1 MDTENK
7 MQKALENVIS
17 RLTTIRAG
25 RANPA
30 LVNGVMVEYYGTLTP
45 IQSLANITA
54 PEARQLLIKPFD
66 KSCVKDIEKA
76 IQEANIGINPTNN
89 GEMVILTIPELTEDR
104 RKEYVKLARN
114 IGEEG
119 KIALRNIR
127 TEAKED
133 ITKAGYILDYVKYG
147 KDENDV
153 NTLMLVI
160 DKEGYININDC
171 LKVNDI
177 VNPILDREDP
187 ISDSYVLDVCSK
199 EKGDD
204 YDGQ

>member
-7 MQKALENVIS
+7 MKKTLESVIA

-30 LVNGVMVEYYGTLTP
+30 LVNGIMVEYYGTLTP
-45 IQSLANITA
+45 IQSLANITS

-104 RKEYVKLARN
+104 RREYVKLAKN

-119 KIALRNIR
+119 KISLRNIR
-127 TEAKED
+127 IEAKEE
-133 ITKAGYILDYVKYG
+133 ITKAEYPEDEEKLYLDDLQEMVDKYN
-147 KDENDV
+147 KLIDEEIKKKE
-153 NTLMLVI
+153 TELMEV
-160 DKEGYININDC
+160 
-171 LKVNDI
+171 
-177 VNPILDREDP
+177 
-187 ISDSYVLDVCSK
+187 
-199 EKGDD
+199 
-204 YDGQ
+204 

>member
-1 MDTENK
+1 MDTESK
-7 MQKALENVIS
+7 MKKALESVIS

-30 LVNGVMVEYYGTLTP
+30 LVNGIMVEYYGTLTP

-76 IQEANIGINPTNN
+76 IFEANIGINPTNN
-89 GEMVILTIPELTEDR
+89 GEMVILTVPELTEDR
-104 RKEYVKLARN
+104 RREYVKLAKS

-127 TEAKED
+127 IEAKEE
-133 ITKAGYILDYVKYG
+133 ITKAEYPE
-147 KDENDV
+147 DEEKLYLEDLQE
-153 NTLMLVI
+153 TI
-160 DKEGYININDC
+160 DKYNKLIDEEIR
-171 LKVNDI
+171 K
-177 VNPILDREDP
+177 
-187 ISDSYVLDVCSK
+187 K
-199 EKGDD
+199 ETELMEV
-204 YDGQ
+204 

>member
-7 MQKALENVIS
+7 MKKALESVIA
-17 RLTTIRAG
+17 RLTNIRAG

-30 LVNGVMVEYYGTLTP
+30 LVNGIMVEYYGVLTP

-66 KSCVKDIEKA
+66 RSCIKDIEKA

-104 RKEYVKLARN
+104 RREYVKLAKS

-127 TEAKED
+127 IEAKDE
-133 ITKAGYILDYVKYG
+133 ITKAEYPE
-147 KDENDV
+147 DEEKLYLED
-153 NTLMLVI
+153 LQELI
-160 DKEGYININDC
+160 DKYNKLIDEEI
-171 LKVNDI
+171 KK
-177 VNPILDREDP
+177 
-187 ISDSYVLDVCSK
+187 K
-199 EKGDD
+199 ETELMEI
-204 YDGQ
+204 